1 MDRLQLFLNFVSVA
15 GACLCYAGCGEG
27 AGDHCWIR
35 SEYMIGRVSRL
46 SRHISGVHRDT
57 RPQFPV
63 SGQCHTFTSDRYYWQ
78 SVTVAAPAAYYS
90 VSRLIDSPLC
100 SGWRNFREISQLLK
114 FKLCVLLISKS
125 EYWRVKNVNS
135 WKISVG
141 DSWIVDIYGNLKTF
155 DGWWLKVKAT
165 LSGAVEILWNI
176 TKLLRIILTIK
187 PKIWLTNESPEMYL
201 TI

>member
-1 MDRLQLFLNFVSVA
+1 MPGVARVGVPIVGYDQRIWLGEYQVYQDTSLGSTETLGHSSQWQDSVILLPA
-15 GACLCYAGCGEG
+15 NWQILLTLR
-27 AGDHCWIR
+27 HC
-35 SEYMIGRVSRL
+35 SS
-46 SRHISGVHRDT
+46 T
-57 RPQFPV
+57 RPLSQYLGWLILGSAQPDGILEKFPNFWN
-63 SGQCHTFTSDRYYWQ
+63 SN
-78 SVTVAAPAAYYS
+78 SV
-90 VSRLIDSPLC
+90 L
-100 SGWRNFREISQLLK
+100 FISE
-114 FKLCVLLISKS
+114 S

>member
-1 MDRLQLFLNFVSVA
+1 MHVCALCRVWRGCWRPLLDTIRIYDWASIKTIRTHLWCPPRHSATVPSVRTVSYFYQWQVLLTICHCSSTRTIIQYLGWLILRSAQADRILEKFPNFWNSK
-15 GACLCYAGCGEG
+15 
-27 AGDHCWIR
+27 W
-35 SEYMIGRVSRL
+35 
-46 SRHISGVHRDT
+46 
-57 RPQFPV
+57 
-63 SGQCHTFTSDRYYWQ
+63 
-78 SVTVAAPAAYYS
+78 
-90 VSRLIDSPLC
+90 
-100 SGWRNFREISQLLK
+100 NLK
-114 FKLCVLLISKS
+114 CVLLISKS